1 MVENIRAITRNTE
14 LVDTRRNQIVHH
26 ATKLFVEKGF
36 AHTTMSEI
44 AEHCDMGKGS
54 LYNYV
59 ASKEDIVYL
68 ILDYTQ
74 QVHGQ
79 SFAEINSRLSTL
91 SVTDALRQA
100 IQTYIKD
107 VDEMQDEYNFLNHM
121 VIGLEREGRRKMLG
135 ASVRVTDYFEV
146 LLAKGVDTGEFKVE
160 NPRLIG
166 HLISRMCSAWAHNR
180 WFLGRLMS
188 LDDFTKQ
195 LTDFI
200 LKAIA
205 VDQKVPPSTEPRVT
219 RMKWGILRATRLD

>member
-1 MVENIRAITRNTE
+1 VVENIRAITRNTE

-44 AEHCDMGKGS
+44 AEHCRMGKGS

-74 QVHGQ
+74 QVHEK

-91 SVTDALRQA
+91 STTDALRQA

-107 VDEMQDEYNFLNHM
+107 VAEMQDEYNFLNHM
-121 VIGLEREGRRKMLG
+121 VVRLEREGRRKMLG
-135 ASVRVTDYFEV
+135 ASARVTDYFEV
-146 LLAKGVDTGEFKVE
+146 LLAKGVDTGEFEVKST
-160 NPRLIG
+160 RLVG

-188 LDDFTKQ
+188 LDDFIEQ

-200 LKAIA
+200 LKA
-205 VDQKVPPSTEPRVT
+205 VVTTKKV
-219 RMKWGILRATRLD
+219 LNQ